1 VFTVD
6 GLDVAAAY
14 ATRVTAANAVFT
26 EPAFVLNQ
34 QGYYSPTPI
43 NMGATTDD
51 VYLAF
56 YTTGAAAAGMANITV
71 TVNGVNCQ
79 LYYAGASGYTG
90 IDQIDVLLP
99 HSLAGSGTVPLQVT
113 AGKIMANTAEIVIQ

>member
-1 VFTVD
+1 M
-6 GLDVAAAY
+6 
-14 ATRVTAANAVFT
+14 
-26 EPAFVLNQ
+26 LNQ

-43 NMGATTDD
+43 NMGAATDN

-71 TVNGVNCQ
+71 TVNGVNCPV
-79 LYYAGASGYTG
+79 LYAGASGYTG
-90 IDQIDVLLP
+90 IDQIDCQMP

-113 AGKIMANTAEIVIQ
+113 AGTIVANTGEIVIQ